1 MLQDDVPDPRSVP
14 GNIDEAISSL
24 SKADYIRLIK
34 AAEHLSRPTRYAPKE
49 LINQA
54 LHNILTGD
62 RPYKPEVDLLTFLF
76 MTMRS
81 LVSSDCKSQSRH
93 PVQTS
98 LDTEAH
104 DSGKALLEKL
114 HDPHPSPEDIIETE
128 ENLSLIRKAILDL
141 FDDNIV
147 AQTVV
152 EGIMEEMPPKEI
164 QELTGL
170 DPTGYASMRR
180 LIRRRID
187 KAFPKGWRYEG

>member
-1 MLQDDVPDPRSVP
+1 MLQDDAP
-14 GNIDEAISSL
+14 GTKLSLKNIDEVLASL
-24 SKADYIRLIK
+24 SDADCLRLRN
-34 AAEHLSRPTRYAPKE
+34 AARYLSGPTRYTPEE

-54 LHNILTGD
+54 LHNALAGD
-62 RPYKPEVDLLTFLF
+62 RQYKPEVDLITFLF

-93 PVQTS
+93 PNIS
-98 LDTEAH
+98 LDAQTH
-104 DSGKALLEKL
+104 DSSKTLLEKL
-114 HDPHPSPEDIIETE
+114 QNPYPSPEDIVETE
-128 ENLSLIRKAILDL
+128 KKLSFIKQTILDL
-141 FDDNIV
+141 FDDNLV

-170 DPTGYASMRR
+170 DPKGYASARR

-187 KAFPKGWRYEG
+187 KAFPKGWSYE